1 MDYCLV
7 QNGAIIEGP
16 RSLPKT
22 TANVSNLHLL
32 DDAALK
38 ALGWLPFSEVHN
50 ATANQ
55 VMTSSEMVVS
65 EDAVTRTFVYRDMTA
80 EELAATQQVDN
91 TGAWSNTRSERNNR
105 LSRCDWTQLAD
116 SPLTDAEKLN
126 WKTYRQALRDITTQ
140 TDPNNI
146 TWPLEPGQG
155 IGVAVL

>member
-7 QNGAIIEGP
+7 QNGTIIEGP
-16 RSLPKT
+16 RSLPT
-22 TANVSNLHLL
+22 VTANVSNLNLL

-38 ALGWLPFSEVHN
+38 ALGWLPYTEVQN
-50 ATANQ
+50 PALNQ
-55 VMTSSEMVVS
+55 VMTGSEMVVS
-65 EDAVTRTFVYRDMTA
+65 EDAVTRTFVYRDMT
-80 EELAATQQVDN
+80 EQELLDAQQVDN
-91 TGAWSNTRSERNNR
+91 TGAWGSVRSERNNR